1 MITLVIAIQP
11 LVAFQQFTQVQS
23 FVRIVNEK
31 TIDQVKE
38 LATRKRLKIPL
49 LHKEERTV
57 LQDFSLRVTRS
68 SSLVTVRYRKDGN
81 KENASKSVRID
92 LTQITHSS

>member
-23 FVRIVNEK
+23 LVRIVNEK